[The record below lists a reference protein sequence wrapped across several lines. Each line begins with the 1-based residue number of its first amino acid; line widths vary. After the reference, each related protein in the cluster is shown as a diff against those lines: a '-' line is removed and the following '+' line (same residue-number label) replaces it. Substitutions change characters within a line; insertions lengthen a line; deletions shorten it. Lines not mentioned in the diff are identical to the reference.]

1 MNFRKNGDKYLITVE
16 VLALIVVLVL
26 GVLHFIMPG
35 DVREKKIGN
44 NNSIAKDATEDATQS
59 VNDDTSVDADVTV
72 APFTP
77 TDSVK
82 SKIDSM
88 TTEQKVAQLF
98 ITRPEEITGVST
110 FTQAGKKT
118 KSALEEYPIGGLIF
132 RQENFLGEESTKI
145 MMSNLQAYA
154 QEKNGVNMF
163 LAVDEEGGDR
173 APLANGHAYEVQ
185 PVPSTLGS
193 ADAAGKSA
201 STIASYMTKNGLNMN
216 LSPTPLR
223 TGGTCHLL
231 QGVLA
236 VTQGRVAM
244 YAGLSVI
251 CHRLLTASFPA

>member
-16 VLALIVVLVL
+16 ALALIVVLVL

-44 NNSIAKDATEDATQS
+44 NNSIAQDATEDATQS
-59 VNDDTSVDADVTV
+59 VNDDTSVDADVAV

-82 SKIDSM
+82 SKLDSM

-132 RQENFLGEESTKI
+132 RQENFWV
-145 MMSNLQAYA
+145 
-154 QEKNGVNMF
+154 KN
-163 LAVDEEGGDR
+163 
-173 APLANGHAYEVQ
+173 Q
-185 PVPSTLGS
+185 Q
-193 ADAAGKSA
+193 K
-201 STIASYMTKNGLNMN
+201 
-216 LSPTPLR
+216 
-223 TGGTCHLL
+223 
-231 QGVLA
+231 
-236 VTQGRVAM
+236 
-244 YAGLSVI
+244 
-251 CHRLLTASFPA
+251 